1 MSDTPQPDPVQATA
15 RRAPPLLVLEL
26 RGEVTAT
33 ADAPLRAAY
42 DEVAGSGLRHILLD
56 FSGVDYVNS
65 AGIAAVIGLLTA
77 ARRDERRVLVTGL
90 NDHYRKIFEMMGL
103 TQFAPLVADEAAAR
117 RAAGA

>member
-1 MSDTPQPDPVQATA
+1 MADEAQPEVRATT
-15 RRAPPLLVLEL
+15 RQAPPLLVVEL
-26 RGEVTAT
+26 QGEVTAT
-33 ADAPLRAAY
+33 AGAPLRAAY
-42 DEVAGSGLRHILLD
+42 EGVAGSGLRHLLLD

-77 ARRDERRVLVTGL
+77 ARREDRPVLVTGL
-90 NDHYRKIFEMMGL
+90 NAHYRKIFEMMGL